1 MSLLADVTY
10 RKQRRRRAKLTVIQA
25 DLLKP
30 YLGPALRSWIS
41 DGEEIRTPVVSRAGD
56 VEEIEPVIT
65 IGPLLAKA
73 RGGTL
78 SVSVPRMHLDAMLE
92 AVTEEGKSDVDVHA
106 EVGLS
111 DADKKGALQ
120 VTQPNETDRG
130 ERKP

>member
-65 IGPLLAKA
+65 IGPLLAKT

-106 EVGLS
+106 EVGMS

>member
-1 MSLLADVTY
+1 MSLLSDVTY

-30 YLGPALRSWIS
+30 YLGSALRSWIS
-41 DGEEIRTPVVSRAGD
+41 DGEEIRTPVVSRAGG
-56 VEEIEPVIT
+56 VEEIEPAIT

-78 SVSVPRMHLDAMLE
+78 SVSVARMHLDAMLE
-92 AVTEEGKSDVDVHA
+92 ALTEGKSDVDVHA
-106 EVGLS
+106 EVGMT